1 MAAANYG
8 PRRRIANEAADEGV
22 TGAVS
27 ASEQLR
33 RRYCSSRRSGMS
45 EHLEDTLP
53 DAPEA

>member
-1 MAAANYG
+1 MGAANYG
-8 PRRRIANEAADEGV
+8 PRRRIANEAAEGV